1 MKRPDKL
8 KVWTI
13 IFWIVMWESVAILNS
28 DNFLFVS
35 LLDVFKRLITL
46 SGESEF
52 WMSIGYSSLRVFLG
66 IFISILTALLLA
78 PLSHSVKWIKSLLYP
93 LLVTIKSIP
102 VAAFIIFSLVFI
114 SSNNLSILITVLI
127 GFPIMYTNL
136 LNGIEN
142 TDNKLIEMSEIF
154 EIKGIKKAL
163 YIYIPEV
170 KSYFIAGLNLAI
182 GMCWKAGIAAEV
194 IGVPDGSIGEKLY
207 LAKIQ
212 LDTADILAFTIV
224 IIIVSIIFEKTIL
237 KMFDASIERLLR

>member
-1 MKRPDKL
+1 
-8 KVWTI
+8 
-13 IFWIVMWESVAILNS
+13 
-28 DNFLFVS
+28 
-35 LLDVFKRLITL
+35 
-46 SGESEF
+46 
-52 WMSIGYSSLRVFLG
+52 
-66 IFISILTALLLA
+66 
-78 PLSHSVKWIKSLLYP
+78 
-93 LLVTIKSIP
+93 
-102 VAAFIIFSLVFI
+102 
-114 SSNNLSILITVLI
+114 
-127 GFPIMYTNL
+127 
-136 LNGIEN
+136 
-142 TDNKLIEMSEIF
+142 MSEIF